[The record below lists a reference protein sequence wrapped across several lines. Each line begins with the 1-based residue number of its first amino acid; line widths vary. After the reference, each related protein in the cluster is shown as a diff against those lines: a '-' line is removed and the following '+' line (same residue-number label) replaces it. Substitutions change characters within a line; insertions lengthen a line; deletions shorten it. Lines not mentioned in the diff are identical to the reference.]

1 MPAQQ
6 THPHEAALALIGLFQ
21 EGESIADLQEGDFL
35 EGGSDPFVD
44 LINQLEFLE
53 LGADY
58 VNDIDRMVDVTN
70 RIGAAAAADGEALS
84 PIWNL
89 GEQLVLLKHLFNDF
103 EGNINW
109 EDDDEDD
116 EDDANGML
124 AQRDSS
130 CHQFSDGH
138 SLAEEEEAYRRE
150 LSRPPLFTLSHCEL
164 GGYDKMCDD
173 VCVLVCFVVSGVAPA
188 RIQRICRN
196 IYLRN

>member
-1 MPAQQ
+1 MLRKEIPPAQQ
-6 THPHEAALALIGLFQ
+6 AHPHEAALALIGLFQ
-21 EGESIADLQEGDFL
+21 EGESVADFQEGDFL

-58 VNDIDRMVDVTN
+58 VDDIDRMVDVTD
-70 RIGAAAAADGEALS
+70 RIAAAADGEALS
-84 PIWNL
+84 PIQNL
-89 GEQLVLLKHLFNDF
+89 GERLVVLEHLFDDF

-116 EDDANGML
+116 EDDTNGTL
-124 AQRDSS
+124 AQPDSS

-150 LSRPPLFTLSHCEL
+150 LSRPPLFTLSHCE
-164 GGYDKMCDD
+164 
-173 VCVLVCFVVSGVAPA
+173 
-188 RIQRICRN
+188 
-196 IYLRN
+196 